1 LRDSKRGDKVMYV
14 KELKIGDV
22 FYTSWGYD
30 QTNYDYI
37 VIIDITK
44 SRKTAICQRAE
55 LKENIPVGQHW
66 KQKPSNRG
74 YGKPFRMCIKVAD
87 WREDKGFYLRGSYP
101 FCSNDDEGKHKRL
114 DSFFKCE
121 DEQVFYETDTQFGH

>member
-1 LRDSKRGDKVMYV
+1 MYA
-14 KELKIGDV
+14 KEINIGDV

-44 SRKTAICQRAE
+44 TRKTAICQRAE
-55 LKENIPVGQHW
+55 LSENIPEGQHNR
-66 KQKPSNRG
+66 QKPSKEG
-74 YGKPFRMCIKVAD
+74 YGKPFKMCIRVCD
-87 WREDKGFYLRGSYP
+87 WREDDNKGGFYLRGSYP
-101 FCSNDDEGKHKRL
+101 FCCNDDEGKHRRL
-114 DSFFKCE
+114 GSFWKCK